1 METANI
7 LKQVMGIICKAY
19 VKSKVVL
26 ICTGDANLTGR
37 GLIPIPQVCV
47 ANDIIGSVLGSA
59 NCQNFSVTGTD
70 LSVDTHSSW
79 LRITNNRP

>member
-47 ANDIIGSVLGSA
+47 ANDMIGSVFG
-59 NCQNFSVTGTD
+59 
-70 LSVDTHSSW
+70 
-79 LRITNNRP
+79 